1 MFEKCPFNND
11 RRCEIWLDYQV
22 DKIALE
28 DAVELAEENWQ
39 EINYLL
45 DRVALLEAFI
55 RNAGLEPPL
64 N

>member
-1 MFEKCPFNND
+1 MYDKCPFNNYG
-11 RRCEIWLDYQV
+11 RCEIWLDYQV

-28 DAVELAEENWQ
+28 DAVELADENWQ

-64 N
+64 E

>member
-1 MFEKCPFNND
+1 MYDKCPFNNYG
-11 RRCEIWLDYQV
+11 RCKIWLDYQV
-22 DKIALE
+22 DKLALE

-55 RNAGLEPPL
+55 RNAGFEPPL
-64 N
+64 E